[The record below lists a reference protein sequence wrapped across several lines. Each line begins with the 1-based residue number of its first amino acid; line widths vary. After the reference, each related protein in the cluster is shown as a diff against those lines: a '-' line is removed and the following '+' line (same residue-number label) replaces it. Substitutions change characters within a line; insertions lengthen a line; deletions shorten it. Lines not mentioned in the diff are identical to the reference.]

1 MQRNE
6 HFGRSRRE
14 RRRDNQDRF
23 FGEGEAGPGTGS
35 LREEEDFHGVVAAKI
50 IAARRA
56 AVIRV
61 MAQEMPEATVGGAAM
76 AKAP

>member
-1 MQRNE
+1 MSILGAAE
-6 HFGRSRRE
+6 GRGGATIKIVSSVKGK
-14 RRRDNQDRF
+14 Q
-23 FGEGEAGPGTGS
+23 APGTGS